1 MRASPLSPSVKLY
14 LKQGE
19 PISLKY
25 EMGNPTNLGL
35 GEAIFLL
42 AAKLDDDE
50 WDTFEEAPE
59 EGAEELRPKK
69 RKDDAPPPKKGA
81 AKKAKTEKAPPMSPV
96 SSVGAWH
103 EEDAP
108 EADECWQD

>member
-42 AAKLDDDE
+42 AAKIDDDV
-50 WDTFEEAPE
+50 WDPLEEGPE
-59 EGAEELRPKK
+59 EVAEEPRPRK
-69 RKDDAPPPKKGA
+69 RKEDAPPPNKGA
-81 AKKAKTEKAPPMSPV
+81 AKKAKTENAPSMSPV

-103 EEDAP
+103 EEDGP